1 MKNILIHFFKSQV
14 EELCNFTCI
23 TGLFGIVGSVIAVM
37 AIVVAM
43 FVYPWSDFSW
53 DVNSISSLGAVGPT
67 YLKDHVVLFPE
78 ILDYGL
84 MVAGV
89 LLAMFSLGLLFG
101 RKGDVKDTKSTL
113 GSIIFFISS
122 VGVFGVGFFPL
133 PDLPDALRHG
143 ISAMVAFVGIAV
155 ALFFF
160 FRKSKILPTLAGV
173 TGLVS
178 LVGIVL
184 LVIVYE
190 KVFGIKYG
198 LAAPEMVIIIPVI
211 FWVIPVSITMIKGK
225 LGTS

>member
-1 MKNILIHFFKSQV
+1 
-14 EELCNFTCI
+14 
-23 TGLFGIVGSVIAVM
+23 M

-53 DVNSISSLGAVGPT
+53 DANSISSLGAVGPP

-84 MVAGV
+84 MAAGV

-101 RKGDVKDTKSTL
+101 RNGEVKDTISTL
-113 GSIIFFISS
+113 GSLIFFISS

-133 PDLPDALRHG
+133 PHDIPHG
-143 ISAMVAFVGIAV
+143 ISALVAFVGIAV
-155 ALFFF
+155 SLFFF
-160 FRKSKILPTLAGV
+160 FRKSKILPTLAGLS
-173 TGLVS
+173 GLVS

-184 LVIVYE
+184 FAIVAF
-190 KVFGIKYG
+190 VPDVVYG
-198 LAAPEMVIIIPVI
+198 LAAPEMVIIFPAI
-211 FWVIPVSITMIKGK
+211 FWVIPVSIIMIKGK

>member
-1 MKNILIHFFKSQV
+1 
-14 EELCNFTCI
+14 LCNFTCI
-23 TGLFGIVGSVIAVM
+23 AGLFGIVGTVIAAM

-53 DVNSISSLGAVGPT
+53 DANSISSLGAVKAP
-67 YLKDHVVLFPE
+67 YLNGHVVLFPE

-84 MVAGV
+84 MTAGV
-89 LLAMFSLGLLFG
+89 LLAIFSLGLLFG
-101 RKGDVKDTKSTL
+101 RKGDVKDTISTV

-133 PDLPDALRHG
+133 PHDVPHG

-160 FRKSKILPTLAGV
+160 FRKSKILPIWAGL

-184 LVIVYE
+184 FVIVEYVHE
-190 KVFGIKYG
+190 VKYG
-198 LAAPEMVIIIPVI
+198 LAAPEMVIIVPVI
-211 FWVIPVSITMIKGK
+211 FWVIPVSITMIKDK
-225 LGTS
+225 LGTTAS

>member
-1 MKNILIHFFKSQV
+1 
-14 EELCNFTCI
+14 
-23 TGLFGIVGSVIAVM
+23 M

-53 DVNSISSLGAVGPT
+53 DVNSISSLGAVGPP

-84 MVAGV
+84 MTAGV

-101 RKGDVKDTKSTL
+101 RKEDVKDTISTW
-113 GSIIFFISS
+113 GSILFFVSS

-133 PDLPDALRHG
+133 PHDVPHG
-143 ISAMVAFVGIAV
+143 ISALVAFVGIAV

-160 FRKSKILPTLAGV
+160 FRKSKILPIWAGLS
-173 TGLVS
+173 GLIS

-184 LVIVYE
+184 FAIVE
-190 KVFGIKYG
+190 FVPNVVYG
-198 LAAPEMVIIIPVI
+198 LAAPEMVIVFPAI

-225 LGTS
+225 LGTTAS